1 MEFETNLLSHN
12 SAKRHTEIKKI
23 IEKQSVTNQ
32 SELSDEL
39 KKKGFLV
46 TQSVISKDLRKIG
59 IKKNKQ
65 SKVYELIKED
75 PQYHIHELYK
85 LMESNPLYKNDIELL
100 VIETPIAQAQLVTYH
115 IEKAFNKIIIGT
127 LLLNIDTVVVFI
139 NKTKTEEHEK
149 IWYDF
154 CNLFLKNYDSV

>member
-1 MEFETNLLSHN
+1 MEFESNLLSYN
-12 SAKRHTEIKKI
+12 SAERHTEIKKI
-23 IEKQSVTNQ
+23 IEKQSITNQ
-32 SELSDEL
+32 SELIKEL
-39 KKKGFLV
+39 EKKGFPV
-46 TQSVISKDLRKIG
+46 NQSSISKDLRKIG

-75 PQYHIHELYK
+75 SQYHIYELYK

-115 IEKAFNKIIIGT
+115 IEKAFKKIIIGT

-139 NKTKTEEHEK
+139 NKIKVEDNKVMWDEFHK
-149 IWYDF
+149 
-154 CNLFLKNYDSV
+154 LFLKNYNDA